1 MGLGTWFKNL
11 SKPKV
16 QPLHVTD
23 ATFKEQVE
31 QSELPVLLDV
41 WGPSCSWCV
50 KLMPTIVELATKYD
64 GVVRVADLDA
74 SESPVSAGKLGVRG
88 TPTVLLL
95 RKGKI
100 VERIV
105 GFKPQ
110 EFLEQ
115 AMVVKFPDVYDSE
128 GSTH

>member
-1 MGLGTWFKNL
+1 MGLGSWIKNL
-11 SKPKV
+11 SRPKV

-23 ATFKEQVE
+23 QTFKDLVE
-31 QSELPVLLDV
+31 KSELPVLLDV
-41 WGPSCSWCV
+41 WGPNCSWCV

-64 GVVRVADLDA
+64 GVVRVADLNAAEA
-74 SESPVSAGKLGVRG
+74 SESAGKLGVRG

-95 RKGKI
+95 RKGKV

-110 EFLEQ
+110 AFLEQ
-115 AMVVKFPDVYDSE
+115 AMVVKFPDVFESDSPAN
-128 GSTH
+128 

>member
-1 MGLGTWFKNL
+1 MGLATWFKNL

-23 ATFKEQVE
+23 ATYAELIEK
-31 QSELPVLLDV
+31 SELPVLLDV
-41 WGPSCSWCV
+41 WGPNCSWCV

-74 SESPVSAGKLGVRG
+74 SASPVAAGKLGVRG

-95 RKGKI
+95 RKGRV

-110 EFLEQ
+110 AFLEQ
-115 AMVVKFPDVYDSE
+115 AMVVKFPDVYDTE
-128 GSTH
+128 GTTN